1 MTANQLYRRLCSD
14 PFPGATVTL
23 DGLGC
28 NVHMRAD
35 GVHLL
40 YDIDGWRDADGH
52 TFEHQLPH
60 PGESSAEEVHAE
72 LRRVLAVLKEYNALD
87 SIDITSAQE
96 AALSPLVRANRRAL
110 GLMPQATVKQSGTAL
125 CSYVALV
132 ALDGS
137 GVWSVG
143 EGLADA
149 EMRAADHW
157 RRAENAP
164 KLSQREWLA
173 TLRAVTLGGELEAV
187 RAVVRGLGDV
197 DPFVPVEL
205 REVES

>member
-1 MTANQLYRRLCSD
+1 MTATQLYRRLCSN

-23 DGLGC
+23 NGLGC
-28 NVHMRAD
+28 NIRINDVY
-35 GVHLL
+35 LT
-40 YDIDGWRDADGH
+40 YDIEGWQTGGRVL
-52 TFEHQLPH
+52 EHQLLH
-60 PGESSAEEVHAE
+60 PGDANAEQVHAE
-72 LRRVLAVLKEYNALD
+72 IRRVLAVLKEFNTLD
-87 SIDITSAQE
+87 SIGITSAQE
-96 AALSPLVRANRRAL
+96 AVLSPLVRANRRAL
-110 GLMPQATVKQSGTAL
+110 GLPPQTTVKQPSTIP

-132 ALDGS
+132 SLDGS

-173 TLRAVTLGGELEAV
+173 TLRAVTLGGELEAI
-187 RAVVRGLGDV
+187 RAMVKCLGDV

-205 REVES
+205 REVGS

>member
-1 MTANQLYRRLCSD
+1 MTATQLYRRLCSD

-23 DGLGC
+23 NGLGC
-28 NVHMRAD
+28 NIRINDVY
-35 GVHLL
+35 LT
-40 YDIDGWRDADGH
+40 YDIEGWQTGGRIL
-52 TFEHQLPH
+52 EHQLAH
-60 PGESSAEEVHAE
+60 PGDADAEQVHAE
-72 LRRVLAVLKEYNALD
+72 IRRVLAVLKEYNALD
-87 SIDITSAQE
+87 SIGITSAQE

-110 GLMPQATVKQSGTAL
+110 GLSPQTTVEQPSTTP
-125 CSYVALV
+125 CSYIALV

-205 REVES
+205 RGVES

>member
-1 MTANQLYRRLCSD
+1 M
-14 PFPGATVTL
+14 
-23 DGLGC
+23 
-28 NVHMRAD
+28 
-35 GVHLL
+35 
-40 YDIDGWRDADGH
+40 
-52 TFEHQLPH
+52 
-60 PGESSAEEVHAE
+60 
-72 LRRVLAVLKEYNALD
+72 
-87 SIDITSAQE
+87 
-96 AALSPLVRANRRAL
+96 SPLVRANRQAL
-110 GLMPQATVKQSGTAL
+110 GLPPQATVKPSSTTP

-164 KLSQREWLA
+164 KVSQREWLA
-173 TLRAVTLGGELEAV
+173 TLRAVTLSGELVAV
-187 RAVVRGLGDV
+187 RAVVQGLGDV